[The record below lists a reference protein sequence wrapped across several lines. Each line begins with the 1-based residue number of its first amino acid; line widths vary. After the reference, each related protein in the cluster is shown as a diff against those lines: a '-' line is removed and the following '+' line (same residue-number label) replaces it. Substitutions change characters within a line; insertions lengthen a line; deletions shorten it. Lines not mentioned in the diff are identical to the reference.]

1 MPRCISSVRP
11 NSLQCM
17 NQFGRSKEKKCMTKP
32 RPQATKKPSLTH
44 SAPDWMP
51 APLAKD
57 LVAWFRGA
65 KRDLPWRRNKDP
77 YRIWISEVMLQQTTV
92 TTVIPYF
99 ERFTQS
105 FPTVNAMASSPVE
118 QVLHLWSGLGY
129 YSRARNLHKAAQLF
143 SQTGFPKTY
152 LELLKYPG
160 LGPYT
165 ARAVSSIAFDEP
177 VGVLDGN
184 VIRVLSR
191 VRGAAIEHWKPRG
204 RDLLQAWADELAQH
218 QTPSGLNQALME
230 LGATICTP
238 KSPACFV
245 CPWIQSCQARKM
257 NSVAKLPLKKP
268 RRAHEIWIWQPEIAI
283 RKKSVALVQ
292 NAELPFLKGHLV
304 FPGKISLS
312 KTRPKKFDLKHGITH
327 HDIYVQI
334 RRSKTTKIKM
344 ARDAQWVSI
353 DNLKSVSP
361 SKLLQKIL
369 EHSRAI

>member
-1 MPRCISSVRP
+1 MTRLKTS
-11 NSLQCM
+11 Q
-17 NQFGRSKEKKCMTKP
+17 KKDP
-32 RPQATKKPSLTH
+32 TH
-44 SAPDWMP
+44 SAPDWKA
-51 APLAKD
+51 APLSKD
-57 LVAWFRGA
+57 LVAWFQGA
-65 KRDLPWRRNKDP
+65 KRDLPWRKNKDP

-92 TTVIPYF
+92 TAVIPYF
-99 ERFTQS
+99 EKFTLN
-105 FPTVNAMASSPVE
+105 FPTVDALANSPIE

-143 SQTGFPKTY
+143 SQTGFPKSY
-152 LELLKYPG
+152 QELLNYPG

-191 VRGAAIEHWKPRG
+191 VRGASIEHWKPQG
-204 RDLLQAWADELAQH
+204 RALLQTWADELAKH
-218 QTPSGLNQALME
+218 QTPSWLNQALME

-238 KSPACFV
+238 QSPACFV
-245 CPWIQSCQARKM
+245 CPWLQSCQARKM
-257 NSVAKLPLKKP
+257 NAVAKLPLKKP
-268 RRAHEIWIWQPEIAI
+268 RRAHEIWVWQPEIMI

-304 FPGKISLS
+304 FPGKIALS
-312 KTRPKKFDLKHGITH
+312 KTKPKKFDLKHGITH

-334 RRSKTTKIKM
+334 RRSTATKTKL
-344 ARDAQWVSI
+344 ARNAQWVLI

-369 EHSRAI
+369 EHS